1 MLMNEREI
9 NTFEDLLKLFLERSI
24 SDYNEWEEISIGLYG
39 KSGRYRAKLIKKIK
53 EIFLQKENT
62 NVFKITDTKELFE
75 NKDLFKPLIHLC
87 VLQDSAEKM
96 HSYTH
101 AKQVSSLITLRHR
114 LNEIRENG
122 VLYLLFNIIHL
133 KYLDKYLRA
142 TLSLV
147 IRTDLSIRT
156 TLSHEDPKTYK
167 FLSIGTLTGRYM
179 LFNKENLKRL
189 PDEAIEVFLKKL
201 INRAYEFQSKNPLVR
216 IFAMEPKD
224 PFEHQ
229 NLLNFLKEEEIQYF
243 IELLKLNR
251 GYKKLYE

>member
-9 NTFEDLLKLFLERSI
+9 TTFEDLLKLFLERSI
-24 SDYNEWEEISIGLYG
+24 SDYNEWEVISIGLYG

-62 NVFKITDTKELFE
+62 NFFKITDTKELFE
-75 NKDLFKPLIHLC
+75 NKNLANPLIHLC
-87 VLQDSAEKM
+87 IFQDSAENM
-96 HSYTH
+96 NPHIYP
-101 AKQVSSLITLRHR
+101 LRHR

-122 VLYLLFNIIHL
+122 VLYLLFNTIHL
-133 KYLDKYLRA
+133 RYLDKYLRA
-142 TLSLV
+142 TLSMV

-156 TLSHEDPKTYK
+156 TLSYEDPKTYK
-167 FLSIGTLTGRYM
+167 FLSIRTLTGRYM